1 MTVSLLELTAAI
13 LLSSASLLVLWAI
26 RLCDREP
33 EEPVSPVTRNRLRA
47 AAPEPEEMTLRR
59 AA

>member
-1 MTVSLLELTAAI
+1 MSLLELTAAI

-33 EEPVSPVTRNRLRA
+33 EEPSRP
-47 AAPEPEEMTLRR
+47 
-59 AA
+59 

>member
-1 MTVSLLELTAAI
+1 MSVLEIVAAI

-26 RLCDREP
+26 RLCDRDP
-33 EEPVSPVTRNRLRA
+33 EEPVSLGTRNRLRTA
-47 AAPEPEEMTLRR
+47 SPEPDEITLRR